1 MTEDEPTMAAI
12 ARKFADQ
19 HAAPAPQPDAAV
31 TPAPRKTFTLSL
43 TIDHD
48 FRRRVRLLA
57 ARDRLSIVGFF
68 RAAVA
73 AYEAQHGKLDI

>member
-1 MTEDEPTMAAI
+1 MTDDDATLAAI
-12 ARKFADQ
+12 SRKFAGNNAEPAP
-19 HAAPAPQPDAAV
+19 AAPVA
-31 TPAPRKTFTLSL
+31 PAPRKTFTLSL

-48 FRRRVRLLA
+48 FRRRIRLLA